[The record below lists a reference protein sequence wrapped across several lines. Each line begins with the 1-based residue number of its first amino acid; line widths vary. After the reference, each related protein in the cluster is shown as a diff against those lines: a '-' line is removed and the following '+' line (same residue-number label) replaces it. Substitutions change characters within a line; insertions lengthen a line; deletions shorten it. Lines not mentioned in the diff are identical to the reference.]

1 MTYLE
6 KHAKEFRFRSS
17 ILNGHPL
24 WSPDKEWIKF
34 CIVTYDH
41 YFPDL
46 LLVVPQLG
54 HQLGRDVLALEL
66 FVGRKVALARA
77 ALALEEEGLGQP
89 LAALHSNLG

>member
-1 MTYLE
+1 MV
-6 KHAKEFRFRSS
+6 
-17 ILNGHPL
+17 ILYGVQIRNGL
-24 WSPDKEWIKF
+24 SF
-34 CIVTYDH
+34 CIVTDH
-41 YFPDL
+41 FFPDF

>member
-1 MTYLE
+1 ME
-6 KHAKEFRFRSS
+6 PRCARC
-17 ILNGHPL
+17 
-24 WSPDKEWIKF
+24 PDKEWIQF
-34 CIVTYDH
+34 CIVTDH
-41 YFPDL
+41 FFPDL
-46 LLVVPQLG
+46 LLVVPELG